1 MQDIHPRMIT
11 IAREARGMT
20 QQELAVQL
28 NMHKTQ
34 VSRLESGEL
43 PMEKETVEAV
53 ARACSFPIPFFSHAP
68 NAKDLHP
75 RFRRRQKVPSRVL
88 SALEAQC
95 FIISRH
101 ADHLA
106 GALQIPATPLPGGL
120 PLRVSATEMTAALR
134 ELWQLEAAPLRSM
147 ASLLESHGIL
157 VSRFDFGTE
166 RVDSRSLLT
175 PHGHA
180 IIFVNSQLTGD
191 RQRFSLAYELGQ
203 LLLNGEGGEGAAGE
217 KEVNPFAAEL
227 LMPAT
232 AILPFFADGVTLQ
245 RLAEGKRHW
254 KVSMISL
261 LYRADDLGLISANQK
276 RYLLQQ
282 FNQLR
287 IRRTEPPELE
297 VDAEACTRL
306 RGMVYQYLQ
315 QYDLGLLECCRHL
328 CIEPGDF
335 LHYYG

>member
-1 MQDIHPRMIT
+1 MMQDIHPRMIT

-68 NAKDLHP
+68 GSRDLPP

-106 GALQIPATPLPGGL
+106 GALQIPVMPLPSL
-120 PLRVSATEMTAALR
+120 PSRISATEKAAALR
-134 ELWQLEAAPLRSM
+134 QLWQLEDEPLRSM
-147 ASLLESHGIL
+147 AGLLESHGLL

-166 RVDSRSLLT
+166 RVDSHSLVT
-175 PHGHA
+175 PQGHP

-203 LLLNGEGGEGAAGE
+203 LLLNGEVAAGE
-217 KEVNPFAAEL
+217 KEVNRFAAEL

-232 AILPFFADGVTLQ
+232 AILPFFVDGVTLQ

-261 LYRADDLGLISANQK
+261 LYRADDLGLITANQK

-306 RGMVYQYLQ
+306 RGMVYLYLQ
-315 QYDLGLLECCRHL
+315 QYDLGILECCSHL

>member
-1 MQDIHPRMIT
+1 MMQEIQPGMIT

-20 QQELAVQL
+20 QQELAMQL
-28 NMHKTQ
+28 HMHKAQ
-34 VSRLESGEL
+34 VSRMESGEL
-43 PMEKETVEAV
+43 PVGKDTLEAL
-53 ARACSFPIPFFSHAP
+53 ANACSFPTTFFAHDPGTMHSQA
-68 NAKDLHP
+68 

-88 SALEAQC
+88 AALEAHC

-101 ADHLA
+101 ADYLA
-106 GALQIPATPLPGGL
+106 RALQIEPQLLPGLL
-120 PLRVSATEMTAALR
+120 PGKSVSPAEMANSLRQQ
-134 ELWQLEAAPLRSM
+134 WQLEESPLRSL
-147 ASLLESHGIL
+147 AGLLESFGIL

-166 RVDSRSLLT
+166 RVDSRSMVT
-175 PHGHA
+175 PGGHP

-203 LLLNGEGGEGAAGE
+203 LLWNREGNLPDE
-217 KEVNPFAAEL
+217 KEINRFAAEL
-227 LMPAT
+227 LMPAKE
-232 AILPFFADGVTLQ
+232 ILSFFAEGVNLQ
-245 RLAEGKRHW
+245 RLAEGKKHW

-261 LYRADDLGLISANQK
+261 LYRADDLGLTSANQK

-297 VDAEACTRL
+297 VDPEACCLL

-315 QYDLGLLECCRHL
+315 QYELGLLECCRHL
-328 CIEPGDF
+328 CITPTDF
-335 LHYYG
+335 LQYYG